1 MQTRRRNGRVSSVA
15 TKVVRTSKVP
25 LCTDHCRRRGR
36 LPVQPEKGGKYGRGY
51 NWNGRTVDS
60 RLAHTRWLCRLMSR
74 VHETQF
80 PVAQVEHDAQFELNF
95 TRLPHIPKRLEWI
108 PF

>member
-1 MQTRRRNGRVSSVA
+1 
-15 TKVVRTSKVP
+15 
-25 LCTDHCRRRGR
+25 
-36 LPVQPEKGGKYGRGY
+36 
-51 NWNGRTVDS
+51 
-60 RLAHTRWLCRLMSR
+60 MSR

-108 PF
+108 PFW